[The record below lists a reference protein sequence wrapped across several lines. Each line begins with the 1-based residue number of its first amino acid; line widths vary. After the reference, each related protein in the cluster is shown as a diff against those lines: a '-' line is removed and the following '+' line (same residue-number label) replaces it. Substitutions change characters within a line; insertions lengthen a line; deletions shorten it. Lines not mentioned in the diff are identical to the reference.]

1 MYCGEMPLAGKWG
14 REKEIAREP
23 LHASATRGLTN
34 GRATKVPIA
43 IDKNRFT
50 A

>member
-23 LHASATRGLTN
+23 LHVRAVRGVTI
-34 GRATKVPIA
+34 GRATKVPSA
-43 IDKNRFT
+43 IEKNRVT